1 MKPNP
6 HATTVVDEDQCFI
19 TQCCVLRGGALHGGF
34 DRIGLGYCGGCMRCP
49 RIPSSQ
55 FLLLYIYYFEEISKR
70 FLMICFDLGSVFGG
84 MFFVSSKEQS
94 PSRHFLANHEA
105 ESYAVVVRPGDIK
118 LTRLFPALGKE

>member
-19 TQCCVLRGGALHGGF
+19 IQFCVLRGGALQEGGV
-34 DRIGLGYCGGCMRCP
+34 DGIGLAGTQRGRVRRP
-49 RIPSSQ
+49 RIPFKLVLVISI
-55 FLLLYIYYFEEISKR
+55 LLKR